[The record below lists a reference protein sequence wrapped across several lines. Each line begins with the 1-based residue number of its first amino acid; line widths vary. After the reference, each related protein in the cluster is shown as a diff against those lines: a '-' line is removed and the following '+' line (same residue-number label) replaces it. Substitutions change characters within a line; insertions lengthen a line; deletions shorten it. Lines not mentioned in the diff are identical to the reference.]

1 MKLKVVQE
9 ILISLIKNRRRKISG
24 LCCRDL
30 HVQKETI
37 DLILTMVGNRAP
49 ARMSRDTRSCQ
60 I

>member
-24 LCCRDL
+24 LCCRHL

-37 DLILTMVGNRAP
+37 IDLILTLVGNRAP
-49 ARMSRDTRSCQ
+49 ARITS
-60 I
+60 